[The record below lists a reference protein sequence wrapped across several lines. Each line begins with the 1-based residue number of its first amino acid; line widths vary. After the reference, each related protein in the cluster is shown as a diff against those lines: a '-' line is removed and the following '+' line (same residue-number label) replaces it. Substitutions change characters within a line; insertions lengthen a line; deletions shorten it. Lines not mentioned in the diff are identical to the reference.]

1 MVLNINKNIKWH
13 CRNNICFNN
22 VLTMPLSNQPT
33 NISYQRLNVASKQ
46 NNISIGLD
54 EQLKTTTTSNQIN
67 RKENNTKKTK
77 N

>member
-1 MVLNINKNIKWH
+1 
-13 CRNNICFNN
+13 
-22 VLTMPLSNQPT
+22 MPLSNQPT